1 MENLRLDFALENLFD
16 RKYQPAFSLME
27 GTGRNAKISA
37 VYSFKFTLENALKLF
52 SLNFGNFIN

>member
-37 VYSFKFTLENALKLF
+37 VYSF
-52 SLNFGNFIN
+52 